1 MGRYL
6 RLAVFFYV
14 EILQGDP
21 FWLRIC
27 ISISISWYH
36 YQLSSPSSLCK
47 TPPTRT
53 KHQIY
58 HPRLFHPLHWKM
70 CALRTFVQC
79 QLFLASR
86 YDTNDTNNTF
96 YFSHTCIYL
105 RSRSICTGLSDLH
118 LHEVIYDVSNV
129 HLPFAMC
136 LNFTWTHVYVFTSY
150 LLVCLYLHSKC
161 TKCNA
166 PLRGDISDCSLTQG
180 SEKVRPWKKRDA
192 FEDVILLKAC
202 RFFTLH
208 DTCVLCHY
216 CGWHVKCVLRPTAF
230 KSPRF
235 LFQTEHSAAVS
246 KYGNMLVAWV

>member
-6 RLAVFFYV
+6 RLAAFFYV
-14 EILQGDP
+14 EILQGDHFVWEYISRFP
-21 FWLRIC
+21 FLDTIINYHHHPPCARPLPRGQ
-27 ISISISWYH
+27 SIRYITLGFSI
-36 YQLSSPSSLCK
+36 LC
-47 TPPTRT
+47 TGR
-53 KHQIY
+53 
-58 HPRLFHPLHWKM
+58 
-70 CALRTFVQC
+70 CALYVPLC
-79 QLFLASR
+79 NVS
-86 YDTNDTNNTF
+86 
-96 YFSHTCIYL
+96 YFWPRDMMQMIPT
-105 RSRSICTGLSDLH
+105 TLSDLH
-118 LHEVIYDVSNV
+118 LHGVIYDVSNV
-129 HLPFAMC
+129 HLPFTMY
-136 LNFTWTHVYVFTSY
+136 LHFTWTQVYVFASY

-161 TKCNA
+161 IKCNA

-235 LFQTEHSAAVS
+235 LLQTEHSAVVS
-246 KYGNMLVAWV
+246 KYGNRLVAWV